1 MSIFLGVLLSASLL
15 SGADVMFQNWFAA
28 PGGISKSLIML
39 LTLIGTVKAI
49 SFVISF
55 FFKEGN

>member
-15 SGADVMFQNWFAA
+15 SGANVMFQNWFAA
-28 PGGISKSLIML
+28 PVGISKSLIML

-49 SFVISF
+49 SFVFSF